1 MRGQNKNNWNWQI
14 PEHMLDKLTLNQL
27 SGLGDLNKDTNED
40 YTFRKIQFRKQFDVE
55 VSNIRMN

>member
-27 SGLGDLNKDTNED
+27 SGLGDLNHDTNQD
-40 YTFRKIQFRKQFDVE
+40 YTFRKVQFRKQFDVD
-55 VSNIRMN
+55 VLKVRMN